1 MGERLILSKLVAGQV
16 HVVGEL
22 NVAANGEGKLAV
34 KAPGAEADALRA
46 AWREVSAMPVIR
58 MKWSETDPA
67 DKSGQTQ
74 LLLGRDVAKGEPE
87 YVRAVADILSRQF
100 GYFAS
105 PADIG

>member
-22 NVAANGEGKLAV
+22 DVAASGEGKLTVNAS
-34 KAPGAEADALRA
+34 GAAAEALRA
-46 AWREVSAMPVIR
+46 AWREVSAMPLIR

-74 LLLGRDVAKGEPE
+74 LLLGRDVAKGDPA
-87 YVRAVADILSRQF
+87 YARAVADILSRQF
-100 GYFAS
+100 GFFAS